1 MITHFDIRTGLKVY
15 CLGYLS
21 NSSIKFESK
30 TKAYKVELFESTV
43 AFSGKTKCLGIGVVY
58 VEEVEKKCQ
67 SLLCTAFQESRTKS
81 SLDKRVS
88 AIIRKHL

>member
-21 NSSIKFESK
+21 NSSVNLSQRPRH
-30 TKAYKVELFESTV
+30 TKLNLFESTA